1 MIDFN
6 INDAIICNGKYNSG
20 KCRSN
25 NFITL
30 VEWCCNT
37 KETVSFDIHIT
48 KSPYSQYHCKIEYA
62 PLVSEGQYLLG
73 RYSFQLKA
81 VITNDPSEEKIVKF
95 VSLIDSEKQTLREAE
110 KQFYE
115 LFLKGNR
122 LYEKIECCCKK

>member
-6 INDAIICNGKYNSG
+6 INDAIICNGKYNDG

-25 NFITL
+25 NFVTL

-48 KSPYSQYHCKIEYA
+48 KPPYKKYSCNFEYA
-62 PLVSEGQYLLG
+62 PLVSESQYFLG
-73 RYSFQLKA
+73 RYSLQLRA
-81 VITNDPSEEKIVKF
+81 TITHYSAEDKMVKF
-95 VSLIDSEKQTLREAE
+95 VSLIDSEKHTLREAE

-115 LFLKGNR
+115 LFLKDNC
-122 LYEKIECCCKK
+122 LYEKFEWCKK